1 MCCRLPASQSGPL
14 NNYLYVDGAVKLTE
28 LTIFFDGGCPL
39 CASEIGHLERLD
51 SGKKLS
57 FEDIYA
63 PFFSERFPHIE
74 LQEADLI
81 LHGQW
86 RDGSMIYGLDVT
98 YHSWALVGKGHWVAI
113 LRWPIFRQIAQLGY
127 RFFAKYR
134 HRISSLVT
142 GKPRCERCE
151 DGSLS
156 K

>member
-1 MCCRLPASQSGPL
+1 VCCRLPASQSGPL

-74 LQEADLI
+74 LQKADLI